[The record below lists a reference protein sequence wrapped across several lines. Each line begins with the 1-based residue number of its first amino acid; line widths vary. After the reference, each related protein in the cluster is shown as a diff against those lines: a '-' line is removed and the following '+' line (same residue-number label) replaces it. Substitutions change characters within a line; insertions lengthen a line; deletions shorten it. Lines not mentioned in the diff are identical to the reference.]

1 MAREAHAER
10 ARRKGSLEE
19 KQPSS
24 FPSLPGPKAVQS
36 FLAKSRI
43 WGFLLRYF
51 TIKIL
56 FLVIYI
62 NRKIDPSILSDFY
75 FDIEKRIYFIQRLIQ
90 RTVLSPPP
98 LMKGLCCNGWQRVR
112 STRSTGVIQQP
123 GRGLEVPTTT
133 PHYTWLYTFTEL
145 TPVQCL
151 AELRG
156 LQSLLFILI
165 FAQANGALLI
175 QGGEWSL
182 EKHC

>member
-1 MAREAHAER
+1 M
-10 ARRKGSLEE
+10 RR
-19 KQPSS
+19 SS
-24 FPSLPGPKAVQS
+24 SAGTFASWAQSSAVFRGQIKDLGL
-36 FLAKSRI
+36 LAT
-43 WGFLLRYF
+43 LLN
-51 TIKIL
+51 
-56 FLVIYI
+56 YI
-62 NRKIDPSILSDFY
+62 NPFFL
-75 FDIEKRIYFIQRLIQ
+75 
-90 RTVLSPPP
+90 
-98 LMKGLCCNGWQRVR
+98 
-112 STRSTGVIQQP
+112 P

-156 LQSLLFILI
+156 LQSLLFIPI